1 ITVTDLQTVAQEPQ
15 PLLISAGVPAL
26 FAAILLGLIAS
37 IMRARMGW
45 IEEMYAIARDSFEYK
60 PLPERGT
67 PTRRQRITATPHL
80 AIDVRRWKT
89 LTEGDTF
96 FVWVPEKLSA
106 ADQKTWDE
114 FSVNL
119 EEKMPR
125 EEEWRI
131 RTAGQRGR
139 GAIVGPANYPRAIL
153 WDGEYD
159 PDPLTFHLG

>member
-1 ITVTDLQTVAQEPQ
+1 ALKRVVADAADITANLDHLPWRIIYLLGYAASIIDPLVKPITVTELQTVAQEHQ

-26 FAAILLGLIAS
+26 FALIRLGRIAS

-96 FVWVPEKLSA
+96 F
-106 ADQKTWDE
+106 
-114 FSVNL
+114 
-119 EEKMPR
+119 
-125 EEEWRI
+125 
-131 RTAGQRGR
+131 
-139 GAIVGPANYPRAIL
+139 
-153 WDGEYD
+153 
-159 PDPLTFHLG
+159 